1 MLFCLRLM
9 LLLFRQRREFV
20 KNYMKYAKIGAQF
33 LSIKEALKNP
43 IFRNLKFFWRL
54 LLLNIHFNN

>member
-20 KNYMKYAKIGAQF
+20 KNYMKYAKIGA
-33 LSIKEALKNP
+33 
-43 IFRNLKFFWRL
+43 
-54 LLLNIHFNN
+54 